1 MKTFYVTAFRFGK
14 DGWSYP
20 SRVELDGISYQLNDK
35 GLRVNVKHGQLFCR
49 ILALTDGSR
58 TFHLRS
64 DDRGSSWTLVKY
76 A

>member
-20 SRVELDGISYQLNDK
+20 ARVELDGVSYRLSDQ
-35 GLRVNVKHGQLFCR
+35 GLRVNVRRGGMICR
-49 ILALTDGSR
+49 ILALTDGAR

-64 DDRGSSWTLVKY
+64 DNRGSSWTLVKS

>member
-1 MKTFYVTAFRFGK
+1 MKNFYVTAFRFGK

-20 SRVELDGISYQLNDK
+20 RRLELDGISYDLIGRGLK
-35 GLRVNVKHGQLFCR
+35 LRVMTAGVLCQ
-49 ILALTDGSR
+49 ILTVTDGSR

-64 DDRGSSWTLVKY
+64 HDRGSSWTLVKY